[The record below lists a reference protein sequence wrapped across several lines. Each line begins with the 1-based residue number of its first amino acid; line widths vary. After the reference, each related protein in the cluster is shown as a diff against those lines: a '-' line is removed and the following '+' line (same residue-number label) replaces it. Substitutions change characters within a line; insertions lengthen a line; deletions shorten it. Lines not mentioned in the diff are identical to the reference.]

1 MGWSDNRQY
10 SRTYR
15 HHRGAPRG
23 APRGALT
30 GYNCVTP
37 PFCNA
42 AWHHKHVTEEDQLVF
57 HNAGVS
63 VSEVVKLP
71 RTDGLHELSIQNLQQ
86 RPSKKL
92 LPSLM
97 NKGLPFKRMYKPEET
112 AIVVHNS
119 MRLTSLVTNQE
130 CTNLI
135 QFCNWQRP
143 SWSKLLTCQLLPS
156 YVFARELIAPLS
168 AP

>member
-1 MGWSDNRQY
+1 M
-10 SRTYR
+10 
-15 HHRGAPRG
+15 
-23 APRGALT
+23 
-30 GYNCVTP
+30 
-37 PFCNA
+37 
-42 AWHHKHVTEEDQLVF
+42 
-57 HNAGVS
+57 S

-97 NKGLPFKRMYKPEET
+97 NKGLPFKGMYKLKET

-119 MRLTSLVTNQE
+119 MCLTSLVTNQE

-135 QFCNWQRP
+135 QFVTDEDLRGRNFLHVNCC
-143 SWSKLLTCQLLPS
+143 LATCSL
-156 YVFARELIAPLS
+156 EN
-168 AP
+168 